1 MSAIA
6 FDTLKA
12 TRELEAAGIEP
23 RQAEAITNTMR
34 DAVVEG
40 VATKSDIA
48 GLESDIASLE
58 TKVGS
63 DIASLETKIGSDI
76 ASLETKVGSDIASL
90 ETKIGSDIARLETKI
105 EKDIAHL
112 ETRMLAA
119 IIAVGGIVIARDQAA
134 IARPRRHATADGG
147 AAGIPMTG
155 PFT

>member
-48 GLESDIASLE
+48 RLESGIASPE

-63 DIASLETKIGSDI
+63 DIASLETKI
-76 ASLETKVGSDIASL
+76 GSDIASL

-119 IIAVGGIVIARDQAA
+119 IIAVGGIVIAA
-134 IARPRRHATADGG
+134 IKLL
-147 AAGIPMTG
+147 
-155 PFT
+155 